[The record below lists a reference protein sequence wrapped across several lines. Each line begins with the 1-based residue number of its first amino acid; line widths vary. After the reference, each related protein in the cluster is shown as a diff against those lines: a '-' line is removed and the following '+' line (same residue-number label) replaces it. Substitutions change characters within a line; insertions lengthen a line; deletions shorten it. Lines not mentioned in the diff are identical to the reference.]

1 MNIEKYN
8 RCIEKRKN
16 QTKTSSDTER
26 SKSHMEVQLKTI
38 SRQNALFGFLI
49 RFKRSMIRY
58 AIWQKSDWIHDQGKK
73 SKNLRKE
80 MGLESKYI
88 LWMLLCAFPF
98 LWKKLGS
105 GGKGNWT
112 RMKTSDADKSIK
124 IQIYSHISVILKLYR

>member
-16 QTKTSSDTER
+16 QTKTSSDTKR
-26 SKSHMEVQLKTI
+26 SKSHTEVQLKTI

-58 AIWQKSDWIHDQGKK
+58 AIWQKSDWIRDQGKK
-73 SKNLRKE
+73 SKNLRKD
-80 MGLESKYI
+80 MGLERKYT
-88 LWMLLCAFPF
+88 LWMLLYVFPF

-112 RMKTSDADKSIK
+112 GMKTSDADKSIK